1 MRAIECISVNEC
13 QPKLHIK
20 IDFVGLLIH
29 PNEVARGL
37 QPLEQPNE
45 SLKWDLF
52 FRSCFHIIL
61 VRH

>member
-37 QPLEQPNE
+37 
-45 SLKWDLF
+45 
-52 FRSCFHIIL
+52 HIE
-61 VRH
+61 RTQRNF